1 MVGRHHRVNRHE
13 FEQSLGGSE
22 GQGSLVCR
30 SPWDCRVGH
39 DLVTEWQQ
47 HILKATALV
56 LEFLSQLQFF
66 IYLCDYLMDVCLP
79 PGSSLLKVRTPLVLS
94 MPGP

>member
-1 MVGRHHRVNRHE
+1 ML
-13 FEQSLGGSE
+13 QSLGL
-22 GQGSLVCR
+22 Q
-30 SPWDCRVGH
+30 RVRH

-47 HILKATALV
+47 HILKATVLV

-79 PGSSLLKVRTPLVLS
+79 PGRSLLKVGTLLVLS